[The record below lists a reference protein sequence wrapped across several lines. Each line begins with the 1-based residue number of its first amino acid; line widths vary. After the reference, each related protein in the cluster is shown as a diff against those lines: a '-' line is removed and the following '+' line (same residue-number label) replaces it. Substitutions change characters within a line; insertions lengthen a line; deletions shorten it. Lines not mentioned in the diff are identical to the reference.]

1 MVNIGG
7 MSGINL
13 LITDDDADDRMLIKD
28 ALNDNNWEGNHYY
41 FNNGEEL
48 MTYLKNRI
56 IDQPSLIFLDLNM
69 PKKNGWETLKE
80 IKSSDNLKHI
90 PVLIFTTSSAKEDVI
105 ESYNF
110 GSNTFFTKPSLYND
124 LVETIGKIKNYWSS
138 KSALIP

>member
-1 MVNIGG
+1 MANIGE
-7 MSGINL
+7 MPAINL

-28 ALNDNNWEGNHYY
+28 ALNDNNWGGNHYF

-48 MTYLKNRI
+48 MTYLNNRI

-80 IKSSDNLKHI
+80 IKSNEALKHI

-124 LVETIGKIKNYWSS
+124 LVDTIEKIKNYWHS
-138 KSALIP
+138 KAAIIS